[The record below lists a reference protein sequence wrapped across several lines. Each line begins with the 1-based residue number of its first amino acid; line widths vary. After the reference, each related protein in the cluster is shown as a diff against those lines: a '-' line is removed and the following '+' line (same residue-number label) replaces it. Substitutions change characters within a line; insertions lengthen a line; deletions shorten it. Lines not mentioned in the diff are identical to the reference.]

1 MTIAIL
7 NDQVNAQE
15 KKVLALIADEG
26 VTERVTNEIES
37 LAIMR
42 NIMKFAGTADTNGC
56 AV

>member
-1 MTIAIL
+1 MSIAIL
-7 NDQVNAQE
+7 NAQVTAQE

-26 VTERVTNEIES
+26 ITERVTYEIER

-42 NIMKFAGTADTNGC
+42 NIMKFAGTADANGC